1 MISSARRE
9 DIVSALRRG
18 TVPSSG
24 LDALAVGIDTFAPTL
39 DDELESVS
47 AGRGGFK
54 AVRGEYGTGKTFF
67 GRWLQE
73 RARAR
78 GFAATEVQI
87 NETETPLHRLE
98 TVYRRLVEH
107 LGTADTA
114 SGAFRG
120 VIDGWF
126 YALEQDV
133 LADTSV
139 DASDAEGLLLRT
151 NALMEARL
159 GAISKTAPAFSAV
172 LRTYRRALA
181 AGDGML
187 ADGLISWL
195 AGQPNVAASIKR
207 AAGIKGDLDHFGATN
222 FLVGLL
228 TILRDSGFSGLVMV
242 LDEVETLQR
251 MRTDTREKGLNA
263 LRQWIDEIDAGRYP
277 GLYLV
282 ITGTPAFYDGP
293 QGVQRL
299 APLAQRLHVDFG
311 TDRRFDNPR
320 AVQIRLAAFDHTSLL
335 AVGRRVRDI
344 YADGRPTNSAFGR
357 WWTTAIWTPLHARW
371 PAGWVARSVSRPVCS
386 SRSWCRMCW
395 TAWTCTNTST
405 PASTTPS
412 RWPRPRCLRRSGL
425 RQVRRPWTIS
435 SCERVRAAAPIAAV
449 PRRQHAGLE
458 HAATDATGSHCAHS
472 CGLTLFA
479 ARTDRR
485 GEDGSRCDSDA
496 VEDADRGLA
505 RDERLVHL
513 PDQGAAEQPGASAH
527 PLRRAGGSACGG
539 VAWRHLAVPQE
550 PGASRCPR
558 HPVDDTRI
566 HRGHADFGAG
576 RSASMVRQPAC
587 RDRR

>member
-1 MISSARRE
+1 MISSARR
-9 DIVSALRRG
+9 DVIVSALRRG

-24 LDALAVGIDTFAPTL
+24 LDVLAVGIEAFAPIL
-39 DDELESVS
+39 DDELAMVS
-47 AGRGGFK
+47 AGGSGFK

-114 SGAFRG
+114 NGAFRG

-133 LADTSV
+133 LADAGV
-139 DASDAEGLLLRT
+139 DASDAEGLLQRT

-159 GAISKTAPAFSAV
+159 GEISKTAPAFAAV

-181 AGDGML
+181 TGDGML

-195 AGQPNVAASIKR
+195 AGQPNVAAAVKR
-207 AAGIKGDLDHFGATN
+207 AAGIKGDLDHFAATN
-222 FLVGLL
+222 FLAGLL
-228 TILRDSGFSGLVMV
+228 TILRDSGFSGLVLV

-251 MRTDTREKGLNA
+251 MRTDTREKGLNG

-282 ITGTPAFYDGP
+282 ITGTPSFFDGP

-320 AVQIRLAAFDHTSLL
+320 AVQIRLTAFDQGALL

-344 YADGRPTNSAFGR
+344 YAEGRPNERRLRTVVDDSYLDALARAVAGGLGGKVGVAPRLFLKKLVSDVLDR
-357 WWTTAIWTPLHARW
+357 VDLHEDFDPRKHYTLTLAETE
-371 PAGWVARSVSRPVCS
+371 
-386 SRSWCRMCW
+386 M
-395 TAWTCTNTST
+395 
-405 PASTTPS
+405 STT
-412 RWPRPRCLRRSGL
+412 
-425 RQVRRPWTIS
+425 
-435 SCERVRAAAPIAAV
+435 ERAAA
-449 PRRQHAGLE
+449 HATSL
-458 HAATDATGSHCAHS
+458 
-472 CGLTLFA
+472 
-479 ARTDRR
+479 
-485 GEDGSRCDSDA
+485 
-496 VEDADRGLA
+496 
-505 RDERLVHL
+505 
-513 PDQGAAEQPGASAH
+513 
-527 PLRRAGGSACGG
+527 
-539 VAWRHLAVPQE
+539 
-550 PGASRCPR
+550 
-558 HPVDDTRI
+558 DDI
-566 HRGHADFGAG
+566 EL
-576 RSASMVRQPAC
+576 
-587 RDRR
+587 

>member
-1 MISSARRE
+1 MISAARRE

-18 TVPSSG
+18 TVPSNG
-24 LDALAVGIDTFAPTL
+24 LDALAVGIDLFAPTL
-39 DDELESVS
+39 DEELASVAS
-47 AGRGGFK
+47 GRGGFK

-139 DASDAEGLLLRT
+139 DADDAEGLLQRT
-151 NALMEARL
+151 NALMEVRL
-159 GAISKTAPAFSAV
+159 GTISKSAPAFSAV
-172 LRTYRRALA
+172 LRTYRTALA
-181 AGDGML
+181 EDNGML

-228 TILRDSGFSGLVMV
+228 TILRDSGFPGLVMV

-251 MRTDTREKGLNA
+251 MRTDTRERGLNA

-335 AVGRRVRDI
+335 SVGRRVRDI
-344 YADGRPTNSAFGR
+344 YADGRPNEQRLRAVVDDSYLDALARAVTGGLGGKVGVAPRLFLKKLVSDVLDRVDLHEDFDPRKHYSLTLAETEMSA
-357 WWTTAIWTPLHARW
+357 A
-371 PAGWVARSVSRPVCS
+371 
-386 SRSWCRMCW
+386 
-395 TAWTCTNTST
+395 
-405 PASTTPS
+405 
-412 RWPRPRCLRRSGL
+412 
-425 RQVRRPWTIS
+425 
-435 SCERVRAAAPIAAV
+435 ERAAA
-449 PRRQHAGLE
+449 
-458 HAATDATGSHCAHS
+458 S
-472 CGLTLFA
+472 
-479 ARTDRR
+479 
-485 GEDGSRCDSDA
+485 
-496 VEDADRGLA
+496 
-505 RDERLVHL
+505 
-513 PDQGAAEQPGASAH
+513 AS
-527 PLRRAGGSACGG
+527 S
-539 VAWRHLAVPQE
+539 
-550 PGASRCPR
+550 
-558 HPVDDTRI
+558 VDDI
-566 HRGHADFGAG
+566 EL
-576 RSASMVRQPAC
+576 
-587 RDRR
+587 